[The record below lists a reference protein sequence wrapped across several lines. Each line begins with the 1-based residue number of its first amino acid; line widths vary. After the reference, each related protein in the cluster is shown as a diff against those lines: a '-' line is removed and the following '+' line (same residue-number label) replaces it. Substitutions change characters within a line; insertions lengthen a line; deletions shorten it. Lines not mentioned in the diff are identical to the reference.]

1 MTFVQALLDNSFLQM
16 ALWASLLASIA
27 SGVVGSFVVV
37 KRIAFIGGSIS
48 HSILGGMGLCLW
60 LQRVHNVTWVNPTL
74 GAFAASLLSAWVIGW
89 IHLNYKQREDS
100 VIAVIWSTGMAIGV
114 IFIALTPG
122 TNVELMDF
130 LFGNIL
136 WVSPR
141 DLMLLT
147 ILDVAILVSVALYY
161 RKFLTLCFDEE
172 QALLQGVPVKKL
184 YLLLLSLV
192 ALSIVLLTQVIGTIL
207 VITLLTI
214 PATTACLFTNRLFT
228 LMALASLLTAAFSI
242 TGLGASYELN
252 WPPGATISLI
262 AAACY
267 LITLGLKKRMGAKMG
282 RRPIPHQRT
291 GVLWNPVDFS
301 EK

>member
-1 MTFVQALLDNSFLQM
+1 MFFQALIENSFLQM
-16 ALWASLLASIA
+16 ALWAGLLASIA
-27 SGVVGSFVVV
+27 SGMIGSFVVV

-48 HSILGGMGLCLW
+48 HSILGGMGICLW
-60 LQRVHNVTWVNPTL
+60 LQRVHGIEWLDPML

-122 TNVELMDF
+122 TNVELMNF

-136 WVSPR
+136 WVNAK
-141 DLMLLT
+141 DLTLLAGLDLT
-147 ILDVAILVSVALYY
+147 ILIFVAVYY
-161 RKFLTLCFDEE
+161 RRFLCLCFDEE

-214 PATTACLFTNRLFT
+214 PATTACLFTNRLSI
-228 LMALASLLTAAFSI
+228 LMLVASGLTAFFCLF
-242 TGLGASYELN
+242 GLGASYELN
-252 WPPGATISLI
+252 WPPGATIALLAAIFYLSALALKRKNLLPRKRQTARSL
-262 AAACY
+262 
-267 LITLGLKKRMGAKMG
+267 KQ
-282 RRPIPHQRT
+282 PH
-291 GVLWNPVDFS
+291 
-301 EK
+301 